1 MPTANVSGSFTG
13 TGWTINVTAT
23 DLDTDLTIID
33 FLPFFAGSPI
43 VVAGNFVKTS
53 PTVLTYI
60 GASLLVS
67 TSVVIQRRTPPG
79 QRTVIGFAS
88 RFSSDVWNKEVDRRV
103 RLSEEYALN
112 GIGPGSVV
120 VAPIPQN
127 SAYPSGWSGDTTF
140 SATRNSLFNII
151 TTLATSASPTFTGV
165 VTVPTEIAGS
175 NNTRASST
183 AFVTTALASYALLA
197 SPSFTGS
204 PTALTPPQGDNSTRL
219 ANTNFV
225 QLLDRGSAGGRLTST
240 TGTPVPT
247 AGVTSITSVFYTPF
261 IHNYIRLWNGT
272 QWVNVAFNELTLSLA
287 GLTINT
293 NYDVFITNVTSPVL
307 SAVAWTNN
315 TTRALAVSLLNG
327 TVVMTSDNT
336 RRLVGTIRTTGTI
349 GQSQDTDARRYV
361 ANVENK
367 VSRRVARNFAGAAY
381 VYATA
386 AWRQTN
392 ASALEQVEFIHCLA
406 GNDVSVTKF
415 CQVALGNTNTQAYIA
430 IGLDAV
436 YTISNLNSGTTTIAN
451 MHSAGTNFLT
461 GSNDFIA
468 DGLSAGYHFLT
479 SCEFGA
485 AGATFSGNST
495 DVVLNSL
502 HGFVTM

>member
-1 MPTANVSGSFTG
+1 
-13 TGWTINVTAT
+13 
-23 DLDTDLTIID
+23 
-33 FLPFFAGSPI
+33 
-43 VVAGNFVKTS
+43 
-53 PTVLTYI
+53 
-60 GASLLVS
+60 
-67 TSVVIQRRTPPG
+67 
-79 QRTVIGFAS
+79 
-88 RFSSDVWNKEVDRRV
+88 
-103 RLSEEYALN
+103 
-112 GIGPGSVV
+112 
-120 VAPIPQN
+120 
-127 SAYPSGWSGDTTF
+127 
-140 SATRNSLFNII
+140 
-151 TTLATSASPTFTGV
+151 
-165 VTVPTEIAGS
+165 
-175 NNTRASST
+175 
-183 AFVTTALASYALLA
+183 
-197 SPSFTGS
+197 
-204 PTALTPPQGDNSTRL
+204 
-219 ANTNFV
+219 V

-247 AGVTSITSVFYTPF
+247 AGVTNITSVFYTPF

-287 GLTINT
+287 GLAINT
-293 NYDVFITNVTSPVL
+293 NFDVFITNVTTPVL

-367 VSRRVARNFAGAAY
+367 VSRRVLRNFAGAAY
-381 VYATA
+381 VYATG

-406 GNDVSVTKF
+406 GNEVRVTKF
-415 CQVALGNTNTQAYIA
+415 CQVALSNTNTQAYIS

-436 YTISNLNSGTTTIAN
+436 YTIPNLNSGTTTIAN

-479 SCEFGA
+479 SCEFGS

-495 DVVLNSL
+495 DTVLNSL